1 MSRFIKATRP
11 FKRLSIDFKGPI
23 PPMYVYMLNAIEKY
37 LRFPFA
43 FSVKDMTSAIV
54 KKCLSNLFV
63 IQTRTSLISR
73 EMKK

>member
-1 MSRFIKATRP
+1 MSRLIEAIQP

-23 PPMYVYMLNAIEKY
+23 PSKYGYMLNALEKY
-37 LRFPFA
+37 LGFPFA

-63 IQTRTSLISR
+63 IQIYTSLISR
-73 EMKK
+73 EMKE